1 MLFDYSHDFF
11 DALIANILDL
21 TEVYFNLPKVDGQ
34 RGDDDLSN
42 AFVTGACY
50 YNIFMHN
57 LILHAIIL
65 PVNFIIYSIT
75 DFIRKIKQNI

>member
-11 DALIANILDL
+11 DALIANTLDL

-34 RGDDDLSN
+34 RGDDDFGN

-50 YNIFMHN
+50 YNI
-57 LILHAIIL
+57 
-65 PVNFIIYSIT
+65 
-75 DFIRKIKQNI
+75 